1 MMGLSRY
8 YEAEHSTCDSMTLG
22 AYSVCMIRHDDI
34 RLDNVTSYSI
44 SFSKSLILVCI
55 WRNIMLQSTY

>member
-1 MMGLSRY
+1 MMGLGRY

-44 SFSKSLILVCI
+44 SFSKSLILDCI
-55 WRNIMLQSTY
+55 WCNIMLQSTY